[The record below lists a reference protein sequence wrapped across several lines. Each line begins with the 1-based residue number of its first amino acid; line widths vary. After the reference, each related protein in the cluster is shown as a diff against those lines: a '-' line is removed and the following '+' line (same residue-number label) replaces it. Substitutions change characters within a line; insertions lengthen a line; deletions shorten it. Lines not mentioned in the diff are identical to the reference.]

1 MQPTFEKVT
10 SSSPSNLQCVYVV
23 VVVVVAAVVAAVV
36 TTVKKAARP

>member
-23 VVVVVAAVVAAVV
+23 VVVAVVVAVVV